1 MMIKKILIA
10 NRGEIALRIIS
21 TCREMGI
28 KTVTI
33 FTDTE
38 KEYPHALHGDESF
51 NIGSGPL
58 SDTYLNQEKLVA
70 IAKKSKAEAIHPG
83 YGFLS
88 ENSTFARLVEKNGL
102 IFIGPTA
109 EHMELMGDKIG
120 CKNALENM
128 NIPFVPGYH
137 GDNQDPSHLFDK
149 AKEIGLPVVVK
160 ASAGGGGKGMRVVF
174 AAGEFLSSLES
185 AKREALNAFGNDQI
199 LIEKYILK
207 PRHIEVQIMGDTHGN
222 ALHFFERDCSIQRRH
237 QKIIE
242 ETPAPH
248 LSDKVREEITSS
260 AVSLIK
266 QINYRGAGTVEYLYS
281 PEDESFYFL
290 EMNTRLQVEHP
301 ITEMVTNCDLVRLQI
316 LVAAGKELPL
326 KQDEIKQ
333 TGHAIEVRLY
343 AEDPDNEFLPSIGKI
358 LHVGIPTLKNVRL
371 DTGYVAG
378 NEVSI
383 NFDPMLAKLISWGEN
398 RDMARKK
405 MIHSLDEVSFLG
417 IKTNREYL
425 KRILSTPEFGG
436 GQIFTDFVVEY
447 KDLLGPRELSTG
459 ELAITLAAN
468 IFGKKPLK
476 ENTQSVEG
484 PWDNL
489 TEFRNI

>member
-1 MMIKKILIA
+1 MIKKILIA

-33 FTDTE
+33 FTDIE

-58 SDTYLNQEKLVA
+58 SDTYLNQAKLIE
-70 IAKKSKAEAIHPG
+70 IAKKSNADAIHPG

-88 ENSTFARLVEKNGL
+88 ENATFARLVEKEGL
-102 IFIGPTA
+102 IFIGPTP

-120 CKNALENM
+120 CKQALEKM
-128 NIPFVPGYH
+128 DIPFVPGYH
-137 GDNQDPSHLFDK
+137 GDNQEPLHLLAK
-149 AKEIGLPVVVK
+149 AKEIGFPLIVK
-160 ASAGGGGKGMRVVF
+160 ASAGGGGKGMRLVLKEE
-174 AAGEFLSSLES
+174 EFISSLES
-185 AKREALNAFGNDQI
+185 AKREALNAFGNDLV

-207 PRHIEVQIMGDTHGN
+207 PRHIEVQVMGDTHGN
-222 ALHFFERDCSIQRRH
+222 YLHFYERDCSIQRRH

-248 LSDKVREEITSS
+248 LSDKIRDEITKS
-260 AVSLIK
+260 AASLIK
-266 QINYRGAGTVEYLYS
+266 EIKYRGAGTVEYLYS

-301 ITEMVTNCDLVRLQI
+301 ITEMVTNCDLVRIQI
-316 LVAAGKELPL
+316 LVAAGKKIPL
-326 KQDEIKQ
+326 KQSDIKQ
-333 TGHAIEVRLY
+333 TGHSIEVRLY
-343 AEDPDNEFLPSIGKI
+343 AEDPDNEFLPSIGKV

-378 NEVSI
+378 NEVTI

-405 MIHSLDEVSFLG
+405 IIHSLDEVSFLG

-425 KRILSTPEFGG
+425 KRILTTPEFGEG
-436 GQIFTDFVVEY
+436 KIFTNFVEEF
-447 KDLLGPRELSTG
+447 KDLLGPRELSNE
-459 ELAITLAAN
+459 ELALSLAAQYLS
-468 IFGKKPLK
+468 KKTVQANS
-476 ENTQSVEG
+476 EDVAG